1 MKYFEL
7 MEKTNDGM
15 CLKLPIINNAS
26 YHEMLNKGSKQKIH
40 WLSFKFKYDMQLI

>member
-15 CLKLPIINNAS
+15 CLKLCIINNAS
-26 YHEMLNKGSKQKIH
+26 LDVSCGEKKGSKQDCH
-40 WLSFKFKYDMQLI
+40 LKYEAV